1 MFTGSEHALT
11 TTSCFDIDITLID
24 SMQNLEQLV
33 FHFKSKSCESLFY
46 SRGKKLTPLFAL
58 FSVAYRV
65 FLTDSQFNS
74 CLRIPTYCACPLPG
88 VRCHSFSEHWAA
100 VVEIIEHRRDV
111 SETKTKHIS
120 STWTEPEHALCTTDV
135 RNGYDRKQKPLRYR
149 CLQS

>member
-1 MFTGSEHALT
+1 MCRVLYNVKYVPWLNMFTGSEHALT

-88 VRCHSFSEHWAA
+88 VRCHSFSVQLLLRSLSIDVTFQRLRLSTSA
-100 VVEIIEHRRDV
+100 VP
-111 SETKTKHIS
+111 
-120 STWTEPEHALCTTDV
+120 EPSPNTHFVPRT
-135 RNGYDRKQKPLRYR
+135 
-149 CLQS
+149 